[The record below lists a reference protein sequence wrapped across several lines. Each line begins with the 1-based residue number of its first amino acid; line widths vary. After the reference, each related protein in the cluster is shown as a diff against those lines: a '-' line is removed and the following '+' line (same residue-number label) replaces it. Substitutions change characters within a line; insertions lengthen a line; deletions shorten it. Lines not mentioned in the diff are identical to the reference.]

1 MQIGDP
7 NLGGAD
13 LPNANRPLA
22 SPHIE
27 MDVFPP
33 LRSRVTDP
41 SVFTPYI
48 PEDIAFEEEYEEY
61 LSDLNQDDQW
71 RGDNLDVPF
80 AGFWPQDSVTR
91 LSSAW
96 QRIEDFAGDIGD
108 GISDSESI
116 VSIGELGEEVRN
128 DGSLSDTE
136 SVDENLNNWEV
147 SLLSS
152 ISAPDNVVSDHVL
165 F

>member
-1 MQIGDP
+1 MHLPEAHFGGGDLA
-7 NLGGAD
+7 NV
-13 LPNANRPLA
+13 NRPLA

-48 PEDIAFEEEYEEY
+48 PEDIAFEEEYEDY
-61 LSDLNQDDQW
+61 LHDLNQDDPSQ
-71 RGDNLDVPF
+71 GLDPPI
-80 AGFWPQDSVTR
+80 AGFWPHDGAAR

-96 QRIEDFAGDIGD
+96 QQRIEDFAGNVGD

-116 VSIGELGEEVRN
+116 VSIGELGDEARN
-128 DGSLSDTE
+128 DGSLSD
-136 SVDENLNNWEV
+136 SDAMDENLNNWEV
-147 SLLSS
+147 RPLTKT
-152 ISAPDNVVSDHVL
+152 
-165 F
+165 